1 MLGIVYILLC
11 LVTGRNIVKLLYP
24 EVLTL
29 GEKSYSG
36 KELGL
41 PRFMVAFPVF
51 YLTGTLVL
59 TWGVYITA
67 SLMNLLR
74 GGMRHPLDPANTYIF
89 IMAVIFNAVC
99 IVLEWRGYRREKK
112 AFQRPELKTLL
123 QVITRKIPECILVAA
138 VAYFFVKLM
147 YGTFRI
153 EEGKLRI
160 GLSIFSDFAVHM
172 GMVRSFSFGNNF
184 PTQYSHFA
192 GEDVRY
198 HFMFQ
203 FLVGNL
209 EFLGMRIDHA
219 MNVPS
224 ILSVV
229 SACMLLYVYGAKL
242 FHGRLAGILSV
253 LFMIFRSSPSFF
265 RYLSELPQGA
275 DFRKEVKERAFF
287 MNYTPNED
295 WGLWSLK
302 VYANQRHL
310 AFGMIAVFL
319 LLMIYTPL
327 VFRLF
332 GRLKKIRTKQEDTE
346 ILTKANRIR
355 RYFERMRMIVAQWGR
370 AVLWDRDCILPESYS
385 RPVFCGLVLGAL
397 AFWNGAMVIGALCIL
412 FVMALASTHR
422 LEYLITA
429 GLSMIMSVLQT
440 QAFIH
445 GDAVAPQLLYG
456 FIVQNK
462 TIWGVGMYLVDL
474 CGLLTVLVVAGIVHY
489 RGSRRWLLVA
499 FLAPVLFAFHVSLTP
514 DVMVNHKYIMLSI
527 ILLSVM
533 AAGLLKELWDS
544 RRLVSRMVMLM
555 MCVIMTATGVYEVR
569 VQKNVDEEAF
579 EYALDDDLIEWVKN
593 NSDSKALW
601 LTDWISIHEVVLG
614 GAMLYYGWPYY
625 AWSAGYDTYG
635 REAVVAQLFS
645 EGDPDRMRQL
655 MKQEGIRYIMVDN
668 GVRNNENYQ
677 VREDVIRG
685 LYPVVYERGSGDWRL
700 TIYEVEE

>member
-11 LVTGRNIVKLLYP
+11 LITGRNIVKLLYP

-29 GEKSYSG
+29 GEKSYNG

-51 YLTGTLVL
+51 YLVGTLVL

-67 SLMNLLR
+67 SLMVLLR
-74 GGMRHPLDPANTYIF
+74 PGMRYPLDPANTYIF
-89 IMAVIFNAVC
+89 IMAILFDLAC
-99 IVLEWRGYRREKK
+99 LIVAIRRRIREQKKFWLPDVRGW
-112 AFQRPELKTLL
+112 AQAIPELL
-123 QVITRKIPECILVAA
+123 IAA
-138 VAYFFVKLM
+138 VLSYFFAKMM

-219 MNVPS
+219 MNLPS

-229 SACMLLYVYGAKL
+229 SAGMLLYVYGAKL
-242 FHGRLAGILSV
+242 FGGRLAGGLSV
-253 LFMIFRSSPSFF
+253 LFMVFRSSPSFF
-265 RYLSELPQGA
+265 RYLSELPQTE
-275 DFRKEVKERAFF
+275 DFWKEVKERAFF

-302 VYANQRHL
+302 VYTNQRHL

-319 LLMIYTPL
+319 LLLIYTPL

-332 GRLKKIRTKQEDTE
+332 RRQKKTAAKQSVAGTGAE
-346 ILTKANRIR
+346 ANRMR
-355 RYFERMRMIVAQWGR
+355 QYFERIRSRTGQQIR
-370 AVLWDRDCILPESYS
+370 AVLWDRECILPESYS

-429 GLSMIMSVLQT
+429 ILCMIMSVLQT
-440 QAFIH
+440 QVFIH
-445 GDAVAPQLLYG
+445 GDAVALQLLYG

-462 TIWGVGMYLVDL
+462 TVWGVGMYLVDL
-474 CGLLTVLVVAGIVHY
+474 CGLLIVLTVAGILHY
-489 RGSRRWLLVA
+489 RGSRRWLLTA
-499 FLAPVLFAFHVSLTP
+499 FLAPMVFAFHISLTP
-514 DVMVNHKYIMLSI
+514 DVMVNHKYIMLSL

-533 AAGLLKELWDS
+533 AAGLLKELWD
-544 RRLVSRMVMLM
+544 RRGILKRIAVVLL
-555 MCVIMTATGVYEVR
+555 CGIMTATGIYEVQI
-569 VQKNVDEEAF
+569 QKNVDEDAF
-579 EYALDDDLIEWVKN
+579 EYAMDDDLIAWVREH
-593 NSDSKALW
+593 SDSKDLW
-601 LTDWISIHEVVLG
+601 LTDWISIHEIVLG

-635 REAVVAQLFS
+635 REAVVAELFS
-645 EGDPDRMRQL
+645 EGDPDRMREL
-655 MKQEGIRYIMVDN
+655 MKREGIRYIMVDN
-668 GVRNNENYQ
+668 GARNNENYV
-677 VREDVIRG
+677 VREDVIRD
-685 LYPVVYERGSGDWRL
+685 LYPVVYERGDGDWRL

>member
-11 LVTGRNIVKLLYP
+11 LITGRNIVKLLYP

-29 GEKSYSG
+29 GEKSYNG

-51 YLTGTLVL
+51 YLVGTLVL

-67 SLMNLLR
+67 SLMVLLR
-74 GGMRHPLDPANTYIF
+74 PGLRYPLDPANTYIF
-89 IMAVIFNAVC
+89 IMVILFDLVC
-99 IVLEWRGYRREKK
+99 LAFEIRNRIRGQKP
-112 AFQRPELKTLL
+112 FQRPD
-123 QVITRKIPECILVAA
+123 VRKWTKAIPELLIAA
-138 VAYFFVKLM
+138 ALSYFFAKLM

-219 MNVPS
+219 MNLPS

-229 SACMLLYVYGAKL
+229 SAGMLLYVYGAKL
-242 FHGRLAGILSV
+242 FGGRLAGGLSV
-253 LFMIFRSSPSFF
+253 LFMVFRSSPSFF
-265 RYLSELPQGA
+265 RYLSELPQTE
-275 DFRKEVKERAFF
+275 DFWKEVKERAFF

-302 VYANQRHL
+302 VYTNQRHL

-319 LLMIYTPL
+319 LLLIYTPL

-332 GRLKKIRTKQEDTE
+332 RRQKKTAAKQSVAGTGAE
-346 ILTKANRIR
+346 ANRMR
-355 RYFERMRMIVAQWGR
+355 QYFERIRSRTGQQIR
-370 AVLWDRDCILPESYS
+370 AVLWDRECILPESYS

-429 GLSMIMSVLQT
+429 VLCMIMSVLQT
-440 QAFIH
+440 QVFIH

-462 TIWGVGMYLVDL
+462 TVWGVGMYLVDL
-474 CGLLTVLVVAGIVHY
+474 CGLLIVLTAAGLLHY
-489 RGSRRWLLVA
+489 RGSRRWLLAA
-499 FLAPVLFAFHVSLTP
+499 FLAPMVFAFHISLTP
-514 DVMVNHKYIMLSI
+514 DVMVNHKYIMLSL

-533 AAGLLKELWDS
+533 AAGLLKELWD
-544 RRLVSRMVMLM
+544 RRGILKRIAVVLL
-555 MCVIMTATGVYEVR
+555 CGILTATGIYEVQI
-569 VQKNVDEEAF
+569 QKNVDEDAF
-579 EYALDDDLIEWVKN
+579 EYAMDDDLIAWVREH
-593 NSDSKALW
+593 SDSKDLW
-601 LTDWISIHEVVLG
+601 LTDWISIHEIVLG

-635 REAVVAQLFS
+635 REAVVAELFS
-645 EGDPDRMRQL
+645 EGDPDRMREL
-655 MKQEGIRYIMVDN
+655 MKREGIRYIMVDN
-668 GVRNNENYQ
+668 GVRNSENYV
-677 VREDVIRG
+677 VREDVIRD
-685 LYPVVYERGSGDWRL
+685 LYPVVYERGDGDWRL